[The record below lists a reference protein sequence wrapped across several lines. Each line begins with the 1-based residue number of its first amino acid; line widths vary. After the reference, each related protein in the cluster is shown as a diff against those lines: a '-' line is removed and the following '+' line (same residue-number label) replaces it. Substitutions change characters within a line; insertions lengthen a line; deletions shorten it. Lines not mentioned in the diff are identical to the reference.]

1 MLLASFDAHP
11 AAVHKAFATH
21 SAFSDSSFPSSRET
35 AYRPVRASND
45 STIDGI
51 SISMS
56 PLALQLPDLCAPA
69 TDKVLL
75 QKDHDVNE
83 QHEEGEDEQ
92 LALALREP
100 LELCDWLSIKAK
112 AL

>member
-1 MLLASFDAHP
+1 MHTGLCAFQSVRWHSREQYRTAWHREHTLPASSAAHP
-11 AAVHKAFATH
+11 AAAHPAFATH
-21 SAFSDSSFPSSRET
+21 SAFSDSSFPSSRQT

-56 PLALQLPDLCAPA
+56 LLALQLPDLCAPA

-75 QKDHDVNE
+75 Q
-83 QHEEGEDEQ
+83 
-92 LALALREP
+92 
-100 LELCDWLSIKAK
+100 
-112 AL
+112 

>member
-1 MLLASFDAHP
+1 LCAFQSVRWHSREQYRTAWQREHTLLAFSDAHP
-11 AAVHKAFATH
+11 AAAQPARATH

-56 PLALQLPDLCAPA
+56 LLALQLPDLCAPA

-75 QKDHDVNE
+75 Q
-83 QHEEGEDEQ
+83 
-92 LALALREP
+92 
-100 LELCDWLSIKAK
+100 
-112 AL
+112 

>member
-1 MLLASFDAHP
+1 VHTGLCAFQSVRWHSREQYRTARHREHMLLASFDAHP
-11 AAVHKAFATH
+11 AAAHKAFATH

-56 PLALQLPDLCAPA
+56 LLALQLPDLCAPA

-75 QKDHDVNE
+75 Q
-83 QHEEGEDEQ
+83 
-92 LALALREP
+92 
-100 LELCDWLSIKAK
+100 
-112 AL
+112 